1 MNIDH
6 LRELVK
12 DYYSNY
18 NGSVMVVQGNVDA
31 DSIMPYILKYVGGL
45 PSKPER
51 VKRMTW
57 PADHYKTENT
67 VVVEKIENPA
77 PIAQT
82 MMFYTWEKGFHYT
95 LESHAHNEVLL
106 SVLRDL
112 LIQTLRV
119 QHSDVYTPQVQMEN
133 ALLPVPHMRITI
145 SFACNPTQRERI
157 AKDVEQLVKQMAEG
171 NLITQD
177 LINGYLKNREK
188 QSVDYKDNEYMRRR
202 DYLTQELNGIV
213 VKQGD
218 MTYVRQVTPASL
230 RTHLKQ
236 LLKQGNLHVGY
247 LTTE

>member
-1 MNIDH
+1 M
-6 LRELVK
+6 
-12 DYYSNY
+12 
-18 NGSVMVVQGNVDA
+18 
-31 DSIMPYILKYVGGL
+31 
-45 PSKPER
+45 
-51 VKRMTW
+51 
-57 PADHYKTENT
+57 
-67 VVVEKIENPA
+67 VEKIENPA

-82 MMFYTWEKGFHYT
+82 MMFYTWEKGFQYT
-95 LESHAHNEVLL
+95 QQSHAHNEVLR

-119 QHSDVYTPQVQMEN
+119 QHSDVYTPQVQMED

-145 SFACNPTQRERI
+145 AFACNPTQRERI

-177 LINGYLKNREK
+177 LIDGYLKIREK
-188 QSVDYKDNEYMRRR
+188 QSAAYKGNEYTRRR

-213 VKQGD
+213 VKQSD